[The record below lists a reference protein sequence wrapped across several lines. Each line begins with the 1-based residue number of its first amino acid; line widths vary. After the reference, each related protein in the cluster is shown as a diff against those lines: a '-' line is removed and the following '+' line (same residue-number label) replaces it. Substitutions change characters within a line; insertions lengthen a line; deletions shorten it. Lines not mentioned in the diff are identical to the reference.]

1 MENQVRVVEFVWL
14 LLFNGNTSLKFGIKE
29 AFVKDLLFPSLPYLP
44 SGLGD
49 HIKHTSP
56 SSSREFFSPAKP
68 RLTRL
73 DIPEMF
79 KWGERG
85 RNNISFQ
92 THVLH
97 QRQAK
102 IGPGPIKKN
111 ICEIIFN
118 TPNVPDG
125 KLLGCNVDTSPHAE
139 YCTFLEGAVEHKDI
153 IEAIDTTVVAG
164 LCPSPPWGHATT
176 GIHPLQVLGFS
187 EPASPSKQ
195 AGSL

>member
-1 MENQVRVVEFVWL
+1 MWL

-29 AFVKDLLFPSLPYLP
+29 PFVKDLLFPSLPYLP
-44 SGLGD
+44 SGFGD

-56 SSSREFFSPAKP
+56 SSLREFFSPAKP

-85 RNNISFQ
+85 RNNNIFFQ
-92 THVLH
+92 THFLH

-102 IGPGPIKKN
+102 IGPGPIRKN

-125 KLLGCNVDTSPHAE
+125 KLLSCTADTSPHTE
-139 YCTFLEGAVEHKDI
+139 YCTFLEGAVEHKGI
-153 IEAIDTTVVAG
+153 IKAIDTTVTAG
-164 LCPSPPWGHATT
+164 TSPSALWGYATT
-176 GIHPLQVLGFS
+176 GIHPQQVLGSS

-195 AGSL
+195 AGSP